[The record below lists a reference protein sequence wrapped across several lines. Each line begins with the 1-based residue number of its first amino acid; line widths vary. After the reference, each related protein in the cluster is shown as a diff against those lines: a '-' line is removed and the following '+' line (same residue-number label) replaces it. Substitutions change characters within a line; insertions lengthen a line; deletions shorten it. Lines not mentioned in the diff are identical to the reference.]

1 MNNMPKKFPEYLIM
15 YKTLTKR
22 ISDLEN
28 EKTKLQNLTTEDIQN
43 KIENYKVEKTK
54 IINIFPENFFN
65 SYLAEEKK

>member
-1 MNNMPKKFPEYLIM
+1 MPKKFPEYLIM

-43 KIENYKVEKTK
+43 KIENYKVERTK
-54 IINIFPENFFN
+54 IINMFPENFFN
-65 SYLAEEKK
+65 SYLAEE